1 MLRPALLGS
10 AAAIMEDS
18 ISPAMPAQMPE
29 KTYTIKMMEET
40 LRPVRRAALALMPTA
55 WTNSPTDVFF
65 WIRTTNSTMRAAM
78 KMVVGRGLPGMVVPM

>member
-1 MLRPALLGS
+1 M
-10 AAAIMEDS
+10 
-18 ISPAMPAQMPE
+18 
-29 KTYTIKMMEET
+29 
-40 LRPVRRAALALMPTA
+40 RPVRRAALALMPTA